1 MHENMIGGA
10 VLTNWLAI
18 LGVIS
23 LMYWGWRIIAAFRRR
38 SNGGQKT
45 AAAPA
50 SPASAPVLAP
60 APPGQLDSPNE
71 DIAVIAAAVYA
82 MLGTK
87 RIVHLEA
94 LRSGKAWEIEGR
106 WAQQT
111 SHTPR

>member
-23 LMYWGWRIIAAFRRR
+23 LMYWAWRIIAAFQHRG
-38 SNGGQKT
+38 SGVQK
-45 AAAPA
+45 AAAAA
-50 SPASAPVLAP
+50 SVPVLAP
-60 APPGQLDSPNE
+60 AQREQLDASNE

-82 MLGTK
+82 MLGTH
-87 RIVHLEA
+87 RVVHLEA
-94 LRSGKAWEIEGR
+94 VRSDKAWEIEGR

>member
-23 LMYWGWRIIAAFRRR
+23 LMYWAWRIVAAFQRRG
-38 SNGGQKT
+38 SGGQE
-45 AAAPA
+45 AAATSAITAPA
-50 SPASAPVLAP
+50 LAPVQPPQLA
-60 APPGQLDSPNE
+60 APNE
-71 DIAVIAAAVYA
+71 DIVVIAASIHAT
-82 MLGTK
+82 LGTH
-87 RIVHLEA
+87 RIVQLEA
-94 LRSGKAWEIEGR
+94 IPSGKAWETEGR

>member
-10 VLTNWLAI
+10 ALTNWLAI

-23 LMYWGWRIIAAFRRR
+23 LMYWAWRVIAAFRHRG
-38 SNGGQKT
+38 SGGQKA
-45 AAAPA
+45 AAAPSA
-50 SPASAPVLAP
+50 ANAPVLAP
-60 APPGQLDSPNE
+60 TQTEQLAPPNE

-82 MLGTK
+82 MLGTH

-94 LRSGKAWEIEGR
+94 IPSGKAWEIEGR

>member
-18 LGVIS
+18 LGIIS
-23 LMYWGWRIIAAFRRR
+23 LMYWAWRMIAAFQRRG
-38 SNGGQKT
+38 SGGQK
-45 AAAPA
+45 AAPIA
-50 SPASAPVLAP
+50 TVAALAP
-60 APPGQLDSPNE
+60 AQPEQTDASNE

-82 MLGTK
+82 MLGTH
-87 RIVHLEA
+87 RIIHVEA
-94 LRSGKAWEIEGR
+94 AGSSRAWEIEGR

>member
-18 LGVIS
+18 VGVIS
-23 LMYWGWRIIAAFRRR
+23 LMYWAWRIVAAFQHR
-38 SNGGQKT
+38 GGGDRKPVD
-45 AAAPA
+45 APV
-50 SPASAPVLAP
+50 ASAPVVVP
-60 APPGQLDSPNE
+60 AQPGQLTPPDE

-82 MLGTK
+82 MLGTH
-87 RIVHLEA
+87 RVVRLEA
-94 LRSGKAWEIEGR
+94 VLSGRAWEIEGR

>member
-23 LMYWGWRIIAAFRRR
+23 LMYWAWRVIAAFRHRG
-38 SNGGQKT
+38 SGQKA

-50 SPASAPVLAP
+50 ANAPVLAP
-60 APPGQLDSPNE
+60 TQTAQLAPPNE

-82 MLGTK
+82 MLGTH

-94 LRSGKAWEIEGR
+94 IPSGKAWEIEGR